1 MFNTAVVPSELF
13 LCGSQCARAR
23 KKAINCQ
30 IVQLPMLPS
39 VEPKQ
44 GGSRS
49 QAGAKK
55 KEKKKVIKK
64 LSSFTLIISEGG

>member
-1 MFNTAVVPSELF
+1 MSPDVQEHV
-13 LCGSQCARAR
+13 
-23 KKAINCQ
+23 KKALNCQ

-39 VEPKQ
+39 VEPKR
-44 GGSRS
+44 GGSCS

-55 KEKKKVIKK
+55 SIIKK